1 MNGGGLEVPGI
12 KADPLSHAGIYGVG
26 SLGTMGPLI
35 PSRVLSFIVSIC
47 IRYVGE
53 DGLGS

>member
-47 IRYVGE
+47 IQYVGE